1 MLDERRKWQDP
12 EKTIKSVGVREKMVV
27 ADLGCGPGFFTI
39 PLALA
44 VGKSGIVY
52 AVDSNSEMLSYLRAN
67 LQKLGS
73 APSGLVKIIEADVTK
88 TKIPLNSVDIAFF
101 ANILHDLA
109 EPSAFLGEV
118 SRIIRKDSV
127 IVDIDWKKMESGFGP
142 PLEMRLSAGQSK
154 QILHRAGFE
163 VTKSVYAGRFH
174 YGLVCRLTR
183 RREINPRAL

>member
-1 MLDERRKWQDP
+1 MLNERREWQNP
-12 EKTIKSVGVREKMVV
+12 ERIIKSIGVREEMAV

-52 AVDSNSEMLSYLRAN
+52 AVDSSPGMLSYLRDN
-67 LQKLGS
+67 LEKLRNAS
-73 APSGLVKIIEADVTK
+73 SGLVKIIEADVTK
-88 TKIPLNSVDIAFF
+88 TKIPSNSVDIAFF

-109 EPSAFLGEV
+109 EPSIFLGEV

-142 PLEMRLSAGQSK
+142 PLEIRLSAGQSK
-154 QILHRAGFE
+154 QILQEAGFE
-163 VTKSVYAGRFH
+163 VTKSVHAGRFH
-174 YGLVCRLTR
+174 YGLVCRPAR